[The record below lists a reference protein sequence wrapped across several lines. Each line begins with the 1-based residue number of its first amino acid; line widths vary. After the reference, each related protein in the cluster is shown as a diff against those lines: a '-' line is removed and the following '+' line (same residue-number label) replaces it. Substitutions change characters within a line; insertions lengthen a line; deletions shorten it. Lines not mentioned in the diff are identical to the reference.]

1 MAAAGN
7 IIRSTVAALR
17 IPTGLQPIGSAAH
30 REAIPCR
37 IAKQMP
43 DSGNKVESAIA
54 LQAGLAI
61 GAESATAGELGTVVA
76 LEITVVAL
84 EIIVVALEI
93 IVAEPETEEGTVQ
106 VLGRVTGARIVE
118 EAGEIVSETA
128 AFPLGKDLVVPVLS
142 AEAEG
147 LAEAAP
153 AAAAH
158 AALRVWADREAV
170 VVDAVDRPIPHGLE
184 IIYDFHT
191 A

>member
-1 MAAAGN
+1 
-7 IIRSTVAALR
+7 
-17 IPTGLQPIGSAAH
+17 
-30 REAIPCR
+30 
-37 IAKQMP
+37 MP

-76 LEITVVAL
+76 LGITVVLEITVL
-84 EIIVVALEI
+84 ALEI

>member
-1 MAAAGN
+1 VAEAGN
-7 IIRSTVAALR
+7 IIRSTVAAPR
-17 IPTGLQPIGSAAH
+17 IPTGLRPIDSAAR
-30 REAIPCR
+30 REAIPWR

-43 DSGNKVESAIA
+43 DSGNKVGLAIA

-84 EIIVVALEI
+84 EIIV
-93 IVAEPETEEGTVQ
+93 AEPETEEGTVQ

-118 EAGEIVSETA
+118 KAGEIVSETA
-128 AFPLGKDLVVPVLS
+128 AFPLGKDLVVRVLS

-158 AALRVWADREAV
+158 AALRAWADREAV
-170 VVDAVDRPIPHGLE
+170 AREAAVVDAVDRPISHGSE

>member
-1 MAAAGN
+1 
-7 IIRSTVAALR
+7 
-17 IPTGLQPIGSAAH
+17 
-30 REAIPCR
+30 
-37 IAKQMP
+37 MP